1 MAHQKLG
8 MDTDLQTLP
17 IPLLQFHP
25 QAKSLG
31 HHLVQMVPARLCL
44 LTSGHSMPSH
54 EEEAKTCWRKSQPAK
69 PRHCQPLSGSLTAGS
84 PPGQP
89 RLSSP
94 GDEEKRDTVSTNLS
108 SVSSLSS
115 GKRYAVETSAEQEL
129 REGKSLTDSVCRVC
143 RALVPCGAGGG
154 GGAGRKGALGHPVA
168 CSHTYADPLLF
179 SF

>member
-69 PRHCQPLSGSLTAGS
+69 PRHCQLLSGSLTGS
-84 PPGQP
+84 PAGQP

-94 GDEEKRDTVSTNLS
+94 GDEETRDTVLHQ
-108 SVSSLSS
+108 SVVGEQFEQWKKICS
-115 GKRYAVETSAEQEL
+115 GNKCGTGVAGGE
-129 REGKSLTDSVCRVC
+129 KSDWQC
-143 RALVPCGAGGG
+143 VPCVPCLGAVWCRWWWW
-154 GGAGRKGALGHPVA
+154 GR
-168 CSHTYADPLLF
+168 
-179 SF
+179 

>member
-25 QAKSLG
+25 QTKSLG

-69 PRHCQPLSGSLTAGS
+69 PRHCQPLSGSLTGS
-84 PPGQP
+84 PTGQP

-94 GDEEKRDTVSTNLS
+94 GDEETRDTVLHQ
-108 SVSSLSS
+108 SVVGEQFEQWKQVRNRSCGR
-115 GKRYAVETSAEQEL
+115 GKVWLTVCAVCAVPW
-129 REGKSLTDSVCRVC
+129 RRV
-143 RALVPCGAGGG
+143 VPVVVVV
-154 GGAGRKGALGHPVA
+154 AGRKGALGHPVA
-168 CSHTYADPLLF
+168 SSHTYADPLLF